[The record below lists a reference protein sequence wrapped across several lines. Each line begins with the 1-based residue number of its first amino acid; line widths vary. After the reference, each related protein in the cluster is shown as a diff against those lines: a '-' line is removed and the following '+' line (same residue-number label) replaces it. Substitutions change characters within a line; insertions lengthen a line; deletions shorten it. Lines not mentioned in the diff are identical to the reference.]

1 MVQPTAILYIF
12 RTFALMKNPFKY
24 LIPAY
29 YSALSGSIVLGS
41 SIIQV
46 YDGMA
51 APNADQSNIMIG
63 ERSSSQLNAKC
74 SFTSECFV
82 LIDIVIKGA
91 NYSFQTAD
99 DVAEQVLQRVNSNLN
114 PTPSSSFQVVT
125 TSVQSINN
133 LSSLNSTDQAFRML
147 IRFRNV
153 VTQIA

>member
-12 RTFALMKNPFKY
+12 RTFVRMKNPFKY

-51 APNADQSNIMIG
+51 APNADQSYIMIG

>member
-1 MVQPTAILYIF
+1 
-12 RTFALMKNPFKY
+12 MKNPFKY

-29 YSALSGSIVLGS
+29 YSALNGNITINGSILP
-41 SIIQV
+41 V

-51 APNADQSNIMIG
+51 APNADSSFIMIG
-63 ERSSSQLNAKC
+63 ERTSSQIDAKC

-82 LIDIVIKGA
+82 LIDIVLKGYGYGFKDCEEA
-91 NYSFQTAD
+91 AD
-99 DVAEQVLQRVNSNLN
+99 QILQRINSNLN
-114 PTPSSSFQVVT
+114 PAPTSSFQVVT

-133 LSSLNSTDQAFRML
+133 LSALNSSDNVFRTL

>member
-1 MVQPTAILYIF
+1 
-12 RTFALMKNPFKY
+12 MKNPFKY

-29 YSALSGSIVLGS
+29 YTALNGQITINGTTLP
-41 SIIQV
+41 V

-51 APNADQSNIMIG
+51 APNADSSYIMIG
-63 ERSSSQLNAKC
+63 ERTSSQLNAKC

-82 LIDIVIKGA
+82 LIDIVLKGYGYGFKDSEEA
-91 NYSFQTAD
+91 AD
-99 DVAEQVLQRVNSNLN
+99 QILDIINSNANLV
-114 PTPSSSFQVVT
+114 PSSSFQVVT

-133 LSSLNSTDQAFRML
+133 LSGLNDADNVFRTL

>member
-1 MVQPTAILYIF
+1 
-12 RTFALMKNPFKY
+12 MKNPFKY

-29 YSALSGSIVLGS
+29 YSALNGNITINGSILP
-41 SIIQV
+41 V

-51 APNADQSNIMIG
+51 APNADSSFIMIG
-63 ERSSSQLNAKC
+63 ERTSSQIDAKC
-74 SFTSECFV
+74 GFTSECFV
-82 LIDIVIKGA
+82 LIDVVLKGYGYGYKDSEEA
-91 NYSFQTAD
+91 AD
-99 DVAEQVLQRVNSNLN
+99 QILQLINSNLN

-133 LSSLNSTDQAFRML
+133 LSSINSSDNVFRTL

>member
-1 MVQPTAILYIF
+1 
-12 RTFALMKNPFKY
+12 MKNPFKY

-29 YSALSGSIVLGS
+29 YSALNGNITINGSILP
-41 SIIQV
+41 V

-51 APNADQSNIMIG
+51 APNADSSFIMIG
-63 ERSSSQLNAKC
+63 ERTSSQIDAKC
-74 SFTSECFV
+74 GFTSECFV
-82 LIDIVIKGA
+82 LIDVVLKGYGYGYKDSEEA
-91 NYSFQTAD
+91 AD
-99 DVAEQVLQRVNSNLN
+99 QILQRINSNLN

-133 LSSLNSTDQAFRML
+133 LSSINSSDNVFRTL